1 MQRAAIGFYVRASQT
16 VGFLNRARGS
26 ACAQHTRRTRAVT
39 SHGAFLLCP
48 SHRPGELTVLRTI
61 PYSAARF
68 KPAPAKVVK
77 KAVVMQNEHISA
89 SPSGIS
95 APAHP
100 EETCT
105 AAPVV
110 PERPECCGTGCT
122 VCVLDYPELFATTP
136 TTGPEATELALLE
149 AIERAQQQVAEFFAA
164 PDSEQIS

>member
-1 MQRAAIGFYVRASQT
+1 
-16 VGFLNRARGS
+16 
-26 ACAQHTRRTRAVT
+26 
-39 SHGAFLLCP
+39 
-48 SHRPGELTVLRTI
+48 
-61 PYSAARF
+61 
-68 KPAPAKVVK
+68 VVK

-100 EETCT
+100 EETCA

-164 PDSEQIS
+164 PDFITGHFSLRRPLARNNVNETSICLWVRRRPCAAASDSQRIASWLFPR